1 MFISAATMFLIK
13 RSIVIGVVS
22 IISTIANRTLPGA
35 VGGRTATVR
44 ERKFA
49 DSKSCSDPSR

>member
-13 RSIVIGVVS
+13 RSIVIGAAS

-35 VGGRTATVR
+35 VGGRTATAR
-44 ERKFA
+44 ERKFV
-49 DSKSCSDPSR
+49 DSKSCGDPSR